1 MSTWKFGVKP
11 RTAVQVERA
20 LAANA
25 VGWEEPLAIVL
36 ISVID
41 DDESSRLSLAS
52 LMRSLGFRVNSYAS
66 ADEFL
71 ESGTHNST
79 QCIITDL
86 QMPGTS
92 GIQLKRWLDAQSCRT
107 PVIMITARPEVRL
120 HAEAIASGAFCLL
133 KKPFDAAALVE
144 TLEKALAV

>member
-1 MSTWKFGVKP
+1 
-11 RTAVQVERA
+11 VQVERA
-20 LAANA
+20 PVANA
-25 VGWEEPLAIVL
+25 VGWEEPLAIAL

-52 LMRSLGFRVNSYAS
+52 LMRSLGFRVNAYAS
-66 ADEFL
+66 ANEFL
-71 ESGTHNST
+71 DSGTHNST

-107 PVIMITARPEVRL
+107 PVIMITARPEARL

-144 TLEKALAV
+144 NVEKALAV